1 MTILINKKINLTK
14 DSDAFIQQYI
24 EYLQDVNPKDLYE
37 GLSNKQILKNKFIFK
52 INQLEN
58 LDLVNVDLHVTNNTI
73 YVLGRFWNSK
83 IVNLGAIPLTKP
95 LKMALAQDS
104 YPTLSIS
111 GGNYKKV
118 VTDKNGEDTIV
129 DHFEPYQLILQIHK
143 AEPINY
149 NVEKI
154 DTLYHRTFKSEQSL
168 ITISKNLMRC
178 FAVFGLLL
186 GLGFMFLGFFLTGL
200 MVIIAFFGVNSYTL
214 LLADTH
220 MQPQRQRVNS

>member
-1 MTILINKKINLTK
+1 MTILINKKINLTE
-14 DSDAFIQQYI
+14 DSDTFIQQYI
-24 EYLQDVNPKDLYE
+24 DYLQDVNPKDLYE

-58 LDLVNVDLHVTNNTI
+58 LDLVNVDLHITNNTI
-73 YVLGRFWNSK
+73 YVLARFWNSK
-83 IVNLGAIPLTKP
+83 IIKVGAILLTKS

-104 YPTLSIS
+104 YPTLAIS

-118 VTDKNGEDTIV
+118 VTDENGEDIIV
-129 DHFEPYQLILQIHK
+129 DGFEPYQLILQIHK
-143 AEPINY
+143 AEPVNY

-186 GLGFMFLGFFLTGL
+186 GLGFMFVGFFLTGL

>member
-1 MTILINKKINLTK
+1 MTILINKKINLNE
-14 DSDAFIQQYI
+14 DSDTFIQQYI

-58 LDLVNVDLHVTNNTI
+58 LDLVNVDLHITNNVI
-73 YVLGRFWNSK
+73 YVLARFWNSK
-83 IVNLGAIPLTKP
+83 IINVGAIPLTKS

-104 YPTLSIS
+104 YPTLAID
-111 GGNYKKV
+111 GGNCKKV
-118 VTDKNGEDTIV
+118 VTDENGEDTII
-129 DHFEPYQLILQIHK
+129 DYFEPYQLTLQIHK
-143 AEPINY
+143 AEPVNC

-220 MQPQRQRVNS
+220 MQTQQQRVNS